1 MRIIESSL
9 VLLLF
14 WNSTSAFGLGKA
26 GKFDYDV
33 VVIGAGASGM
43 FAAGTSSSFGYKTL
57 LVDKHDLDN
66 DADFYIGGDCTNAA
80 CVPSKAI
87 RCAAKIASIAKSLP
101 EDVQQSTPNEGAKSV
116 ALMARE
122 HSKKVV
128 NTVRSRESPKGIATS
143 TPNLDI
149 IYSPQISFRN
159 EQQLCFRN
167 PFLFNNTY
175 SGFIVNDDGTDSIQI
190 SAKKFIICT
199 GADPK
204 VPPMLAKSAKKIGL
218 HLLTYRTL
226 FRPDGEGL
234 DSDFLW
240 DMKRKSPSDKR
251 KRVVIAGGGAA
262 ACEIAQSLAR
272 LNDEIKITIVAPKIL
287 ASEDIVARV
296 AARKIL
302 QDVGVNIIT
311 GKKVLKAARLGQLP
325 ILELSDQKQ
334 LSVDI
339 LICATGREPGGNL
352 GELQLENAGIEW
364 SPEDGVIVDK
374 KLRSI
379 SRKNVFAAGDCA
391 SAIPKSDRR
400 AAHAG
405 WTGYHAVQSALFPRA
420 LLPSDIIHPYVPRV
434 TFLDPEIAS
443 IGMTRSECVRKFGVE
458 GFKYLKVDEKDSD
471 RSDIDSIERPAHG
484 FVELRVSLNG
494 SILGAT
500 ACSPAASEIINGIGV
515 ALVNK
520 LTVRDISRSIHA
532 YPSYGYLMHRAALS
546 LAMSD
551 IWGVLDAFGPI
562 LKIFGNVGRTVQGK
576 LRRGKKS
583 AELREWQAKGEENE
597 LRWEKKV
604 ISVSYLE
611 GSKDRGFCEVVR
623 RHTNDDNIDTGEK
636 KMLNEFI
643 KWLDS
648 KP

>member
-1 MRIIESSL
+1 MRIIEIIL
-9 VLLLF
+9 VFLLF

-66 DADFYIGGDCTNAA
+66 DADFYIGGDCSNSA

-101 EDVQQSTPNEGAKSV
+101 EDVQQSTPNRGAKSL
-116 ALMARE
+116 ARMARE

-128 NTVRSRESPKGIATS
+128 NTVRSRESPKRVAS

-159 EQQLCFRN
+159 EQQLSFRN

-175 SGFIVNDDGTDSIQI
+175 SGFLENDNGTDGIEL

-204 VPPMLAKSAKKIGL
+204 VPPMLSTSAKKIGL
-218 HLLTYRTL
+218 HLLTYRTI

-240 DMKRKSPSDKR
+240 NMKRKSPSDKR
-251 KRVVIAGGGAA
+251 KRVVIAGGGAT

-272 LNDEIKITIVAPKIL
+272 LNEEIKITIVAPKIL
-287 ASEDIVARV
+287 GSEDIAARV

-311 GKKVLKAARLGQLP
+311 GKKVLRAARLGQLP
-325 ILELSDQKQ
+325 ILELSDQTK

-352 GELQLENAGIEW
+352 EELQLENAGIEW
-364 SPEDGVIVDK
+364 SPEDGIIVDK
-374 KLRSI
+374 KLRSV
-379 SRKNVFAAGDCA
+379 SRRNVFAAGDCA

-400 AAHAG
+400 ASHAG

-443 IGMTRSECVRKFGVE
+443 IGMTRSECVRKFGAE

-500 ACSPAASEIINGIGV
+500 VCSPAASEIINEIGV

-520 LTVRDISRSIHA
+520 LTVRDIARSIHA

-551 IWGVLDAFGPI
+551 IWGVLDAFGPV
-562 LKIFGNVGRTVQGK
+562 LKVLGKVGRTVQGK
-576 LRRGKKS
+576 LRGKKS
-583 AELREWQAKGEENE
+583 AELREWQAEGEENE
-597 LRWEKKV
+597 LRWERKV

-636 KMLNEFI
+636 EMLNEFI